1 MGKNLNKSNF
11 KSGKFVGGSSSLEHL
26 SHIKNEYIAP
36 QSKRA
41 LAKAL
46 KKKKKRKCLQ
56 DKAKY

>member
-1 MGKNLNKSNF
+1 MGKNLNKSDYN
-11 KSGKFVGGSSSLEHL
+11 SGKFEGGSSSLEHL

-46 KKKKKRKCLQ
+46 KKKKKRK
-56 DKAKY
+56 